1 MAEKKDFNP
10 ERDIEFSVVSRLKKK
25 IKPSVTDEN
34 SSGSNDVEANFM
46 DLESGIKSNSNLVS
60 NEVHYRRGLFFDYF
74 STAFHE
80 LLSTAKPPFSFVV
93 VKDLSNLTQALK
105 TSPQQV
111 LFINWSINPKVYD
124 QLLVQI
130 NAKFPSIYIIIT
142 GTDLNAQKAKEIK
155 TKYSFVKSFL
165 ALPATM
171 DQLRKI
177 LQIN

>member
-10 ERDIEFSVVSRLKKK
+10 EKDIQFSVVGRLKKK
-25 IKPSVTDEN
+25 IKPSFTDEN
-34 SSGSNDVEANFM
+34 KTNPTIVEADFV
-46 DLESGIKSNSNLVS
+46 DLDTGNKSSSNLVS
-60 NEVHYRRGLFFDYF
+60 NETHYRRGLFFDYF

-80 LLSTAKPPFSFVV
+80 ILSSAKPPFSFVV
-93 VKDLSNLTQALK
+93 VKDLTNLTQALK

-130 NAKFPSIYIIIT
+130 NAKFPSVYIVIT
-142 GTDLNAQKAKEIK
+142 GLDLNAQKAKEIK
-155 TKYSFVKSFL
+155 TKYTFIKSFL

-171 DQLRKI
+171 DQLKKV

>member
-10 ERDIEFSVVSRLKKK
+10 EKDIKFSVVARLKKK
-25 IKPSVTDEN
+25 IKPSISDDDKVDA
-34 SSGSNDVEANFM
+34 SAVEADFV
-46 DLESGIKSNSNLVS
+46 DLETGIKSSSNLVS
-60 NEVHYRRGLFFDYF
+60 NETHYRRGLFFDYF

-80 LLSTAKPPFSFVV
+80 ILSSAKPPFSFVV
-93 VKDLSNLTQALK
+93 VKDLTNLTQALK

-111 LFINWSINPKVYD
+111 LFLNWSINPKVYD

-130 NAKFPSIYIIIT
+130 NAKFPSVHIVIT
-142 GTDLNAQKAKEIK
+142 GADLNAQKAKEIK
-155 TKYSFVKSFL
+155 TKYTFVKSFL

-171 DQLRKI
+171 DQLKKV